1 MKPDS
6 TSPHDASPEAASKPQ
21 ATAQAMPGLSLRK
34 DHLDRLALSLLLAC
48 CLFWGFQQV
57 LAKATLA
64 ELPPVFQSAVRAA
77 GATFLLLLWCRFR
90 GIALFKRDGTLW
102 LGVLAGSFF
111 SFEFACIYLAL
122 SHTGASRVTVFL
134 YTSPFWV
141 AALLPI
147 FVTSERLSPKQW
159 LGLSC
164 AFAAV
169 VFALWESLQRAGAGR
184 LGDVL
189 ALLAGASWGLTTVV
203 IRATALTSVGAE
215 RLLLYQIACS
225 AVSLPLL
232 SLYLGEPW
240 PIPSEWSGFAW
251 LSLFLQTAVGAFASY
266 LVWMWLLTRY
276 PAAKMS
282 AFVFLTPVF
291 ALLFAA
297 LWLGEPITPSLV
309 AAIALVGLGIVLVNQ
324 R

>member
-1 MKPDS
+1 MS
-6 TSPHDASPEAASKPQ
+6 QASGQPQ
-21 ATAQAMPGLSLRK
+21 RK
-34 DHLDRLALSLLLAC
+34 THLDGLAIALLLAC

-64 ELPPVFQSAVRAA
+64 ELPPVYQSAFRAV
-77 GATFLLLLWCRFR
+77 GACALLMIWCRWR
-90 GIALFKRDGTLW
+90 GVALFSRDGTL
-102 LGVLAGSFF
+102 LAGLLAGSLFA
-111 SFEFACIYLAL
+111 FEFACIYLAL

-141 AALLPI
+141 AALLPL
-147 FVTSERLSPKQW
+147 FVTSERLNRMQW
-159 LGLSC
+159 LGLAC

-203 IRATALTSVGAE
+203 IRATSLARISAE
-215 RLLLYQIACS
+215 KTLFYQLACS
-225 AVSLPLL
+225 AVALPLVSL
-232 SLYLGEPW
+232 SLGETW
-240 PIPSEWSGFAW
+240 PALTQLSGFAW
-251 LSLFLQTAVGAFASY
+251 SSLFLQTVVGAFASY
-266 LVWMWLLTRY
+266 LLWMWMLTRY

-291 ALLFAA
+291 ALMFAA
-297 LWLGEPITPSLV
+297 LWLREPITLTLV
-309 AAIALVGLGIVLVNQ
+309 IAMALVCAGIVLVN
-324 R
+324 RR

>member
-1 MKPDS
+1 VSSAVQP
-6 TSPHDASPEAASKPQ
+6 A
-21 ATAQAMPGLSLRK
+21 RK
-34 DHLDRLALSLLLAC
+34 DHLDGLAIVLLLGC

-57 LAKATLA
+57 LAKATLT
-64 ELPPVFQSAVRAA
+64 EVPPVFQSAVRAL
-77 GATFLLLLWCRFR
+77 GATLLLVIWCEARGTPLWV
-90 GIALFKRDGTLW
+90 KDGTLW
-102 LGVLAGSFF
+102 VGLLAGSLF
-111 SFEFACIYLAL
+111 SLEFACIYLAL

-141 AALLPI
+141 AALLPL
-147 FVTSERLSPKQW
+147 FVKSERMNRLQW

-169 VFALWESLQRAGAGR
+169 VFALWESLQKAGAGR

-189 ALLAGASWGLTTVV
+189 ALLAGASWGLTTVT
-203 IRATALTSVGAE
+203 IRATSLAKISAE
-215 RLLLYQIACS
+215 RLLFYQLACS
-225 AVSLPLL
+225 AVSLPVISLL
-232 SLYLGEPW
+232 FGERW
-240 PIPSEWSGFAW
+240 PMMAQLSGFAW
-251 LSLFLQTAVGAFASY
+251 LSLALQTIVGAFASY
-266 LVWMWLLTRY
+266 LTWMWMLTRY

-297 LWLGEPITPSLV
+297 LWLGEPVTPNLV
-309 AAIALVGLGIVLVNQ
+309 IAIALVGAGIFLINK

>member
-1 MKPDS
+1 MN
-6 TSPHDASPEAASKPQ
+6 ASSVPQ
-21 ATAQAMPGLSLRK
+21 RK
-34 DHLDRLALSLLLAC
+34 DHLDGLALTLLLLC

-57 LAKATLA
+57 LAKATLT
-64 ELPPVFQSAVRAA
+64 EVPPVFQSAVRAC
-77 GATFLLLLWCRFR
+77 GATLLLALWCRYR
-90 GIALFKRDGTLW
+90 GIALLVRDGTFWMGL
-102 LGVLAGSFF
+102 LAGAFF

-141 AALLPI
+141 AVLLPI
-147 FVTSERLSPKQW
+147 FVKSERLSRLQW

-169 VFALWESLQRAGAGR
+169 VFALWEGLQKAGAGR
-184 LGDVL
+184 LGDTL

-203 IRATALTSVGAE
+203 IRATPLSKVSAE
-215 RLLLYQIACS
+215 RLLFYQIACS
-225 AVSLPLL
+225 AVSLPVL
-232 SLYLGEPW
+232 SLLLGERW
-240 PIPSEWSGFAW
+240 PSAGSLSGFAW
-251 LSLFLQTAVGAFASY
+251 GSLFLQTAVGAFASY
-266 LVWMWLLTRY
+266 LVWMWMLTRY

-297 LWLGEPITPSLV
+297 LWLGEPVTLTLV
-309 AAIALVGLGIVLVNQ
+309 IAIGLVGLGIVLVNK

>member
-1 MKPDS
+1 MISPMLPERKTYLDS
-6 TSPHDASPEAASKPQ
+6 
-21 ATAQAMPGLSLRK
+21 
-34 DHLDRLALSLLLAC
+34 LAVVLLLIC

-64 ELPPVFQSAVRAA
+64 EIPPVFQSAVRAV
-77 GATFLLLLWCRFR
+77 GATFLLALWCRSR

-102 LGVLAGSFF
+102 VGLLAGALF

-147 FVTSERLSPKQW
+147 FVKSERLGRLQW

-169 VFALWESLQRAGAGR
+169 VFALWESLQTVGAGR

-203 IRATALTSVGAE
+203 IRATALSKVSAE
-215 RLLLYQIACS
+215 RLLFYQLACS
-225 AVSLPLL
+225 AASLPVVSWAMGEHWPSVFSL
-232 SLYLGEPW
+232 SA
-240 PIPSEWSGFAW
+240 FAW
-251 LSLFLQTAVGAFASY
+251 SSLFLQTAVGAFASY
-266 LVWMWLLTRY
+266 LVWMWMLTRY

-297 LWLGEPITPSLV
+297 VWLHEPITLTLV
-309 AAIALVGLGIVLVNQ
+309 VAIALVGLGIVLVNK

>member
-1 MKPDS
+1 
-6 TSPHDASPEAASKPQ
+6 
-21 ATAQAMPGLSLRK
+21 MPPSSAPIRK
-34 DHLDRLALSLLLAC
+34 DHLDSLAITLLLAC

-64 ELPPVFQSAVRAA
+64 EVPPVFQSAFRAI
-77 GATFLLLLWCRFR
+77 GATLLLIVWCRWR
-90 GIALFKRDGTLW
+90 GIALFVRDGTLW
-102 LGVLAGSFF
+102 VGLLAGSLF

-141 AALLPI
+141 AALLPL
-147 FVTSERLSPKQW
+147 FVKAERLSRMQW

-169 VFALWESLQRAGAGR
+169 VFALWESLQKAGAGR

-189 ALLAGASWGLTTVV
+189 ALLAGASWGLTTVT
-203 IRATALTSVGAE
+203 IRATALGKVSAE
-215 RLLLYQIACS
+215 RLLFYQLACS
-225 AVSLPLL
+225 AVSLPIVSLAFGEHWPALTQL
-232 SLYLGEPW
+232 SA
-240 PIPSEWSGFAW
+240 FAW

-266 LVWMWLLTRY
+266 LTWMWMLMRY

-297 LWLGEPITPSLV
+297 LWLGEPVTPNLV
-309 AAIALVGLGIVLVNQ
+309 IAIVLVGLGIILVNK

>member
-1 MKPDS
+1 MSIHVAP
-6 TSPHDASPEAASKPQ
+6 P
-21 ATAQAMPGLSLRK
+21 RK
-34 DHLDRLALSLLLAC
+34 DHLDGLAIALLLGC

-64 ELPPVFQSAVRAA
+64 EIPPVFQSAVRAV
-77 GATFLLLLWCRFR
+77 GATALLMMWCRLR
-90 GIALFKRDGTLW
+90 GIPLFVKDGTLW
-102 LGVLAGSFF
+102 VGLLAGSLF

-141 AALLPI
+141 AALLPLL
-147 FVTSERLSPKQW
+147 VKSERMNRMQW

-169 VFALWESLQRAGAGR
+169 VFALWESLQKTGAGR

-189 ALLAGASWGLTTVV
+189 ALLAGASWGLTTVT
-203 IRATALTSVGAE
+203 IRATTLSKISAE
-215 RLLLYQIACS
+215 RLLFYQLACS
-225 AVSLPLL
+225 AVALPLVSLAFGEHWPALDQL
-232 SLYLGEPW
+232 SA
-240 PIPSEWSGFAW
+240 FAW
-251 LSLFLQTAVGAFASY
+251 ASLFLQTAVGAFASY
-266 LVWMWLLTRY
+266 LIWMWLLTRY
-276 PAAKMS
+276 PAGKMS

-291 ALLFAA
+291 ALLIAA
-297 LWLGEPITPSLV
+297 LWLGEPITRHLL
-309 AAIALVGLGIVLVNQ
+309 IAVGLVGLGIVLVNK

>member
-1 MKPDS
+1 MNAP
-6 TSPHDASPEAASKPQ
+6 TPPA
-21 ATAQAMPGLSLRK
+21 RK
-34 DHLDRLALSLLLAC
+34 DHLDGLAIGLLLGC

-57 LAKATLA
+57 LAKATLT
-64 ELPPVFQSAVRAA
+64 ELPPVFQSAVRAV
-77 GATFLLLLWCRFR
+77 GATFLLVLWCRWR
-90 GIALFKRDGTLW
+90 GTKLLVRDGTLW
-102 LGVLAGSFF
+102 VGLLAGSLF

-122 SHTGASRVTVFL
+122 GHTGASRVTVFL

-141 AALLPI
+141 AALLPL
-147 FVTSERLSPKQW
+147 FVKSERMNRIQW

-169 VFALWESLQRAGAGR
+169 VFALWESLQKAGAGR

-203 IRATALTSVGAE
+203 IRATSLAKVGAE
-215 RLLLYQIACS
+215 RLLFYQLACS
-225 AVSLPLL
+225 AATLPLI
-232 SLYLGEPW
+232 SLALGERW
-240 PIPSEWSGFAW
+240 PAASSLSGFAW
-251 LSLFLQTAVGAFASY
+251 ASLFLQTFVGAFASY
-266 LVWMWLLTRY
+266 LTWMWMLVRY
-276 PAAKMS
+276 PASKMS

-297 LWLGEPITPSLV
+297 LWLGEPVTPNLV
-309 AAIALVGLGIVLVNQ
+309 IAIALVGVGILLVNK

>member
-1 MKPDS
+1 VRAKVSRKEQTRMAPVINHERKTQLD
-6 TSPHDASPEAASKPQ
+6 
-21 ATAQAMPGLSLRK
+21 GL
-34 DHLDRLALSLLLAC
+34 AIALLLGC

-64 ELPPVFQSAVRAA
+64 EIPPVFQSAVRAV
-77 GATFLLLLWCRFR
+77 GATLLLVIWSQCR
-90 GIALFKRDGTLW
+90 GISLFVRDGTLW
-102 LGVLAGSFF
+102 MGLLAGALF

-141 AALLPI
+141 AALLPL
-147 FVTSERLSPKQW
+147 FVKAERLSRMQW
-159 LGLSC
+159 MGLGC

-169 VFALWESLQRAGAGR
+169 VFALWESLQKAGAGR
-184 LGDVL
+184 WGDVL
-189 ALLAGASWGLTTVV
+189 ALLAGASWGLTTIT
-203 IRATALTSVGAE
+203 IRASALSRLGAE
-215 RLLLYQIACS
+215 RLLFYQLASS
-225 AVSLPLL
+225 AASLPLI
-232 SLYLGEPW
+232 SLAFGERW
-240 PIPSEWSGFAW
+240 PAIGSWSAFVGV
-251 LSLFLQTAVGAFASY
+251 SLVLQTAVGAFASY
-266 LVWMWLLTRY
+266 LLWMWMLTRY

-297 LWLGEPITPSLV
+297 LWLGEPVTLTLLL
-309 AAIALVGLGIVLVNQ
+309 AMALVCVGIVLVNW

>member
-1 MKPDS
+1 MNAHPL
-6 TSPHDASPEAASKPQ
+6 P
-21 ATAQAMPGLSLRK
+21 LRK
-34 DHLDRLALSLLLAC
+34 DRLDGLAVALLVLC

-57 LAKATLA
+57 LAKATLG
-64 ELPPVFQSAVRAA
+64 EIPPVFQSAVRAV
-77 GATFLLLLWCRFR
+77 GATALLVIWCRWR
-90 GIALFKRDGTLW
+90 SIALFVSDGTLAVG
-102 LGVLAGSFF
+102 LLAGSLFT
-111 SFEFACIYLAL
+111 FEFACIYIAL

-141 AALLPI
+141 AALLPV
-147 FVTSERLSPKQW
+147 FVKSERMNRLQW

-169 VFALWESLQRAGAGR
+169 VFALWESLQTAGAGR

-203 IRATALTSVGAE
+203 IRASALAKISAE
-215 RLLLYQIACS
+215 RLLFYQLACS
-225 AVSLPLL
+225 AVALPLL
-232 SLYLGEPW
+232 SLALGERW
-240 PIPSEWSGFAW
+240 PAPSELSGFAW
-251 LSLFLQTAVGAFASY
+251 FSLFLQTAIGAFASY
-266 LVWMWLLTRY
+266 LTWMWMLTRY

-297 LWLGEPITPSLV
+297 LWLGEPITPNLV
-309 AAIALVGLGIVLVNQ
+309 LAIALIGVGILMVNK

>member
-1 MKPDS
+1 M
-6 TSPHDASPEAASKPQ
+6 PHRAPPI
-21 ATAQAMPGLSLRK
+21 RK
-34 DHLDRLALSLLLAC
+34 DHLDGLAITLLLGC

-64 ELPPVFQSAVRAA
+64 EVPPVFQSAVRAV
-77 GATFLLLLWCRFR
+77 GATLLLVLWCRLR
-90 GIALFKRDGTLW
+90 GIALFIRDGTLW
-102 LGVLAGSFF
+102 VGLLAGGLF

-122 SHTGASRVTVFL
+122 SLTGASRVTVFL

-141 AALLPI
+141 AALLPL
-147 FVTSERLSPKQW
+147 FVKAERLNRLQW

-169 VFALWESLQRAGAGR
+169 VFALWESLQKAGAER

-189 ALLAGASWGLTTVV
+189 ALLAGASWGLTTVT
-203 IRATALTSVGAE
+203 IRATSLAKISAE
-215 RLLLYQIACS
+215 RLLFYQLACS
-225 AVSLPLL
+225 AVALPLVSWAFGERWPSVL
-232 SLYLGEPW
+232 SL
-240 PIPSEWSGFAW
+240 SSFAW
-251 LSLFLQTAVGAFASY
+251 ASLFLQTAVGAFASY
-266 LVWMWLLTRY
+266 LLWMWMLMRY

-297 LWLGEPITPSLV
+297 LWLGEPVTPHLV
-309 AAIALVGLGIVLVNQ
+309 MAIALVGLGIVLVN
-324 R
+324 RR

>member
-1 MKPDS
+1 MS
-6 TSPHDASPEAASKPQ
+6 TSELPQ
-21 ATAQAMPGLSLRK
+21 RK
-34 DHLDRLALSLLLAC
+34 DHLDGLAYALLLAC

-57 LAKATLA
+57 LAKATLS
-64 ELPPVFQSAVRAA
+64 ELPPVFQSAVRAV
-77 GATFLLLLWCRFR
+77 GATLLLMLWCRFR
-90 GIALFKRDGTLW
+90 GITLWLRDGTLW
-102 LGVLAGSFF
+102 LGLLAGGFF

-147 FVTSERLSPKQW
+147 FVKSERLNRLQW
-159 LGLSC
+159 IGLSC

-169 VFALWESLQRAGAGR
+169 VFALWESLQKAGAGR

-203 IRATALTSVGAE
+203 IRATALAKVSAE
-215 RLLLYQIACS
+215 RLLFYQLACS
-225 AVSLPLL
+225 ALSLPVL
-232 SLYLGEPW
+232 SLALGERW
-240 PIPSEWSGFAW
+240 PAAAALSNFAW

-266 LVWMWLLTRY
+266 LVWMWMLIRY

-297 LWLGEPITPSLV
+297 IWLNEPVTLTLV
-309 AAIALVGLGIVLVNQ
+309 AAIALVGLGIVLVNK

>member
-1 MKPDS
+1 V
-6 TSPHDASPEAASKPQ
+6 SP
-21 ATAQAMPGLSLRK
+21 SLQPARK
-34 DHLDRLALSLLLAC
+34 DHLDSLAITLLLGC

-57 LAKATLA
+57 LAKATLS
-64 ELPPVFQSAVRAA
+64 EVPPVFQSAVRAT
-77 GATFLLLLWCRFR
+77 GATLLLMIWCKAR
-90 GIALFKRDGTLW
+90 GIALFVKDGTLCVG
-102 LGVLAGSFF
+102 LLAGSLF

-141 AALLPI
+141 AALLPL
-147 FVTSERLSPKQW
+147 FVKSERMNRLQW

-169 VFALWESLQRAGAGR
+169 VFALWESLQKAGAGR

-189 ALLAGASWGLTTVV
+189 ALLAGASWGLTTVT
-203 IRATALTSVGAE
+203 IRATSLAKIGAE
-215 RLLLYQIACS
+215 RLLFYQLACS
-225 AVSLPLL
+225 AISLPVISWLFGERWPVASVL
-232 SLYLGEPW
+232 S
-240 PIPSEWSGFAW
+240 SFAW
-251 LSLFLQTAVGAFASY
+251 ISLFLQTAVGAFASY
-266 LVWMWLLTRY
+266 LLWMWMLTRY

-297 LWLGEPITPSLV
+297 LWLGEPITPNLV
-309 AAIALVGLGIVLVNQ
+309 IAIALVGVGILLVNK

>member
-1 MKPDS
+1 MS
-6 TSPHDASPEAASKPQ
+6 T
-21 ATAQAMPGLSLRK
+21 ATLPVRK
-34 DHLDRLALSLLLAC
+34 DRLDRLAITLLLAC

-57 LAKATLA
+57 LAKATLS
-64 ELPPVFQSAVRAA
+64 ELPPIFQSAVRAI
-77 GATFLLLLWCRFR
+77 GATLLLVLWCRWR
-90 GIALFKRDGTLW
+90 GVVLFIRDGTLW
-102 LGVLAGSFF
+102 AGLLAGGLF

-141 AALLPI
+141 AALLPLL
-147 FVTSERLSPKQW
+147 VKAERMNRLQW

-169 VFALWESLQRAGAGR
+169 VFALWESLQTAGAGR
-184 LGDVL
+184 WGDVL
-189 ALLAGASWGLTTVV
+189 ALLAGAAWGLTTVV
-203 IRATALTSVGAE
+203 IRATSLAKVSAE
-215 RLLLYQIACS
+215 RLLFYQIACS
-225 AVSLPLL
+225 AIALPVISLA
-232 SLYLGEPW
+232 YGESW
-240 PIPSEWSGFAW
+240 PAITQLSGFAW
-251 LSLFLQTAVGAFASY
+251 VSLFLQTAVGAFASY
-266 LVWMWLLTRY
+266 LTWMWLLMRY

-297 LWLGEPITPSLV
+297 LWLGEPVTPHL
-309 AAIALVGLGIVLVNQ
+309 ALAIALVGIGIVLVNK

>member
-1 MKPDS
+1 MPL
-6 TSPHDASPEAASKPQ
+6 PHPPE
-21 ATAQAMPGLSLRK
+21 RK
-34 DHLDRLALSLLLAC
+34 DHLDGLAITLLLAC

-57 LAKATLA
+57 LAKASLA
-64 ELPPVFQSAVRAA
+64 EMPPIFQSAVRAG
-77 GATFLLLLWCRFR
+77 GATALLMLWCRYR
-90 GIALFKRDGTLW
+90 AIALWVRDGTLW
-102 LGVLAGSFF
+102 LGLLAGSLF

-147 FVTSERLSPKQW
+147 FVKSERLTRVQW

-169 VFALWESLQRAGAGR
+169 VFALWESLQKAGAGR

-203 IRATALTSVGAE
+203 IRATALSKVSAE
-215 RLLLYQIACS
+215 RLLFYQLACS
-225 AVSLPLL
+225 AVSLPIL
-232 SLYLGEPW
+232 SLLLGERW
-240 PIPSEWSGFAW
+240 PAISSLSGFAW
-251 LSLFLQTAVGAFASY
+251 GSLFLQTAVGAFASY
-266 LVWMWLLTRY
+266 LVWMWMLTRY

-297 LWLGEPITPSLV
+297 WWLKEPVTLTLV
-309 AAIALVGLGIVLVNQ
+309 LSIGLVGLGIVLVNK

>member
-1 MKPDS
+1 MNP
-6 TSPHDASPEAASKPQ
+6 TQQPQ
-21 ATAQAMPGLSLRK
+21 RK
-34 DHLDRLALSLLLAC
+34 DHLDGLAIMLLLAC

-57 LAKATLA
+57 LAKATIA
-64 ELPPVFQSAVRAA
+64 EVPPVFQSAIRAV
-77 GATFLLLLWCRFR
+77 GATLLLMLWCRAR
-90 GIALFKRDGTLW
+90 GIALFIRDGTLW
-102 LGVLAGSFF
+102 VGLLAGSLF

-147 FVTSERLSPKQW
+147 FVKSERMNRMQW

-169 VFALWESLQRAGAGR
+169 VFALWESLQKAGAGR

-203 IRATALTSVGAE
+203 IRATALSKVSAE
-215 RLLLYQIACS
+215 RLLFYQLACS
-225 AVSLPLL
+225 AVTLPLV
-232 SLYLGEPW
+232 SLAFGEHW
-240 PIPSEWSGFAW
+240 PAASGLSGFAW

-266 LVWMWLLTRY
+266 LLWMWMLMRY

-291 ALLFAA
+291 ALVFAA
-297 LWLGEPITPSLV
+297 LWLGEPVTLHLLIAL
-309 AAIALVGLGIVLVNQ
+309 ALVGLGIVLVN
-324 R
+324 RR